1 MAVFVILSVFALNT
15 CTSEGVRLPKYI
27 PTLQVNPGERNDIVE
42 SYFRLALDYTE
53 ILLYLVLLHGISLSL
68 RQLRRVLKPKD
79 SGGRRRNPSDLREL
93 CPEPASK
100 DPDRN
105 SSKKSHQKSLQKDD
119 KKVAKKVVKKVNKTL
134 AKKVAKK
141 CTKKVVKKSLK
152 RRHKSLQKN
161 LAIKKKLDI
170 KLDKNVHM
178 PAEKSKGNH
187 GIYWTPYLTVTKF
200 VSCSPVQCLCFSR
213 RWRVALYLSL
223 DNMIY
228 LQSILQ

>member
-1 MAVFVILSVFALNT
+1 M
-15 CTSEGVRLPKYI
+15 
-27 PTLQVNPGERNDIVE
+27 NPGERNDIVE

-68 RQLRRVLKPKD
+68 RQLKRVLKPKD

-134 AKKVAKK
+134 AKKSRQKIHQKSCQEVAKK
-141 CTKKVVKKSLK
+141 TTQKSTKKS
-152 RRHKSLQKN
+152 RH
-161 LAIKKKLDI
+161 KKKLDI

-213 RWRVALYLSL
+213 RWRVVLYLSL

-228 LQSILQ
+228 L